1 MNTSA
6 SCKST
11 LIPLNLTLALQH
23 ALNNHTE
30 FIGDYAVEGTGWP
43 WHVLAQQETIAE
55 ITARMDGCTEEQRA
69 QVPGILASVTLSFD
83 DNVVMLETNSEFL
96 PEAAAIMQNWFIKG
110 ELPEEIG

>member
-11 LIPLNLTLALQH
+11 LIPRNLTLALEL

-30 FIGDYAVEGTGWP
+30 SIGDYAVDGTGWP
-43 WHVLAQQETIAE
+43 WHVLAQQKTIAE
-55 ITARMDGCTEEQRA
+55 ITARMDGCTDEQRA
-69 QVPGILASVTLSFD
+69 QVPSILKSVTEWFD
-83 DNVVMLETNSEFL
+83 DGVVMQEKNSEFL

-110 ELPEEIG
+110 ELPEEIR